1 VREKVSR
8 NIIVQEHIH
17 GDEVRIYVL
26 DNKVI
31 AAAKRVP
38 ANVVGDGSNTI
49 MDLIIEKN
57 ELRKHVPHLYYRPIN
72 VDKTLHERLSTL
84 GYTVD
89 TILKENEKVYLQ
101 TISNVSAGGEPIDVT
116 PHLTSKQKE
125 IAIRATKAIPG
136 LAHSGVDMIID
147 DEMGTGKILELN
159 TRPGIGSHL
168 FPIEGKAIDVPSAI
182 IDYYFPE
189 TKNQTDYSSDSL
201 FYFDLQTIFDNLNDG
216 YLEEIELLPYP
227 NNTYVKKQLDINTT
241 TELTTIY
248 KIIKRQLIRN
258 EFSGYIKKTAVDQIE
273 LVLANESNEKLDK
286 IINYIEKS
294 KSQLAIESIKLKTY
308 TQPIKLGFE
317 IIEDYYQMSLLQL
330 ESIMKDNEKV
340 IGSFEREVKRLRKK
354 IKQIKASSSWKVTK
368 QLRLLKR

>member
-1 VREKVSR
+1 
-8 NIIVQEHIH
+8 
-17 GDEVRIYVL
+17 
-26 DNKVI
+26 
-31 AAAKRVP
+31 
-38 ANVVGDGSNTI
+38 
-49 MDLIIEKN
+49 
-57 ELRKHVPHLYYRPIN
+57 
-72 VDKTLHERLSTL
+72 
-84 GYTVD
+84 
-89 TILKENEKVYLQ
+89 
-101 TISNVSAGGEPIDVT
+101 
-116 PHLTSKQKE
+116 
-125 IAIRATKAIPG
+125 
-136 LAHSGVDMIID
+136 
-147 DEMGTGKILELN
+147 
-159 TRPGIGSHL
+159 
-168 FPIEGKAIDVPSAI
+168 IDVPGAI

-189 TKNQTDYSSDSL
+189 TKNQTGYSLDSL

-340 IGSFEREVKRLRKK
+340 IGSFERE
-354 IKQIKASSSWKVTK
+354 
-368 QLRLLKR
+368 